1 LEPLHN
7 RIKMEDNRIVIL
19 IVLAV
24 LAVLSFFILQ
34 PVLMSIIFGFV
45 LVFIF
50 APIYNLIHKKIKSK
64 NISSSIITLL
74 LLVVIIVPLIFL
86 IPAVV
91 NEVIK
96 IYTFAQNI
104 DFVTPLE
111 KLFPTVSQSGVLSA
125 EVDSILHSF
134 ITKLTTGMIDS
145 VSNFLV
151 GLPIILLQLTVVLF
165 TFFFVMRDK
174 EEIILYLKTVLPFSK
189 EVQERLLKAT
199 GDVTMSVLYG
209 QIVVGLIEGAIVGLG
224 FFLFG
229 IPNALFFMILVV
241 IAGVFPIVGPPIIWV
256 PMVIYLLITG
266 NNIAAL
272 GVTMFGI
279 ASIIVENLLR
289 PVLISKRLMINSLL
303 ALLGTIGGLLLFGIL
318 GLLLGPLIIAYFA
331 IFLEIYRNKRFS
343 GLIIKPEQ

>member
-1 LEPLHN
+1 
-7 RIKMEDNRIVIL
+7 MEDNKIVIL
-19 IVLAV
+19 VVLAV

-45 LVFIF
+45 LVFIC
-50 APIYNLIHKKIKSK
+50 APLYNLIHKKIKSK
-64 NISSSIITLL
+64 NLSASIITLL
-74 LLVVIIVPLIFL
+74 LLIVIVVPLIFL

-96 IYTFAQNI
+96 IYTFAENI
-104 DFVTPLE
+104 DFVTPIE
-111 KLFPTVSQSGVLSA
+111 KLLPTMSQSGALSA

-151 GLPIILLQLTVVLF
+151 DLPIILLQLTVVLF

-174 EEIILYLKTVLPFSK
+174 EEIILYLKSILPFSK
-189 EVQERLLKAT
+189 EVQEKLLKAT
-199 GDVTMSVLYG
+199 GDVTVSVLYG
-209 QIVVGLIEGAIVGLG
+209 QIVVGLITGAIAGVG

-229 IPNALFFMILVV
+229 IPNALFFMILVI
-241 IAGVFPIVGPPIIWV
+241 IAGVLPVIGAPIIWV
-256 PMVIYLLITG
+256 PMVIYLLVTG
-266 NNIAAL
+266 NTVATL
-272 GVTMFGI
+272 GVTIFGI

-289 PVLISKRLMINSLL
+289 PLLISKRLMINSLL
-303 ALLGTIGGLLLFGIL
+303 ALLGTIGGLLLFGVL

-331 IFLEIYRNKRFS
+331 IFLEIYRNKKFS
-343 GLIIKPEQ
+343 GLIVR